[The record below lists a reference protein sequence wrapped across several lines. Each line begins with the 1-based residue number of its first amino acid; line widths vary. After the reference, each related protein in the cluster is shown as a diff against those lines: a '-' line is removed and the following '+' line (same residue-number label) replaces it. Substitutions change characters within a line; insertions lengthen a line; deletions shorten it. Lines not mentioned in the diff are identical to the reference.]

1 MTDEATMTRRS
12 FLRVAA
18 SGLGAAL
25 TGGASAPR
33 THAAL
38 HVPSPTSVTLG
49 KITLHA
55 IQTGWVSVKE
65 AHRSLASPA
74 ALRLPSIM
82 LDGDW
87 TEWLPVHAWL
97 IEHPEGL
104 ILVDTGERHEAMRAE
119 FFDDVD
125 AGNAFFYRK
134 FLRFRVEPE
143 EEIGP
148 QIERLGMRPA
158 EVQHVVMTHLHSDH
172 ADGMHMLPAATFHIS
187 RAELDP
193 SLPGNLA
200 PKWPAGLKAALI
212 DHAPDD
218 TPGFGAS
225 YALTRAGDIRL
236 LPTPGH
242 SAGHQSVLIRAGD
255 TQIILAGDASFDQE
269 QLVRGA
275 HAGIC
280 ADLAL
285 AQRSHEALRALA
297 RAAPTLYLPTHD
309 ARSAAR
315 LRDRSTI

>member
-1 MTDEATMTRRS
+1 
-12 FLRVAA
+12 
-18 SGLGAAL
+18 
-25 TGGASAPR
+25 
-33 THAAL
+33 
-38 HVPSPTSVTLG
+38 
-49 KITLHA
+49 
-55 IQTGWVSVKE
+55 
-65 AHRSLASPA
+65 
-74 ALRLPSIM
+74 
-82 LDGDW
+82 
-87 TEWLPVHAWL
+87 
-97 IEHPEGL
+97 
-104 ILVDTGERHEAMRAE
+104 MRAE